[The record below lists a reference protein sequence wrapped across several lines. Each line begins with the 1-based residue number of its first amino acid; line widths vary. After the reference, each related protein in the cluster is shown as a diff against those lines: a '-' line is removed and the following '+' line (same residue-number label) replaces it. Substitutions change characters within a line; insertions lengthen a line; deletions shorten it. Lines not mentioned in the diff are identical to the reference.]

1 MIDDKLY
8 MRVGDDDELWVVRD
22 WDREKKE
29 GTGLAHDED
38 KLKDTLQRGGEALYF
53 SHCKSDETWLPLI
66 EKAYAKAHGDY
77 CAIEGGSASEGIE
90 DLTGGVAVV
99 INPEDI
105 MDKERFWKEQLSQ
118 VNEKYL
124 FGGGTKA
131 TPSRGFVGGHAYTV
145 LRTYEE
151 GDLKLLKLRNPWGEA
166 EWDGDWYV
174 ALRNRLVLQER
185 TSNTHTG
192 ATAARCGHHS

>member
-8 MRVGDDDELWVVRD
+8 LRVGDDDDLSVVRD
-22 WDREKKE
+22 WDRERKE
-29 GTGLAHDED
+29 GTGLPHPED
-38 KLKDTLQRGGEALYF
+38 KLKNTLQRGGEALYF

-77 CAIEGGSASEGIE
+77 YAIEGGSVSEGIE
-90 DLTGGVAVV
+90 DLTGGVAMV

-105 MDKERFWKEQLSQ
+105 MDKDRFWREQLSQ

-124 FGGGTKA
+124 FGGGTRSMS
-131 TPSRGFVGGHAYTV
+131 SRGLVGGHAYTV

-151 GDLKLLKLRNPWGEA
+151 GGLRLLKLRNPWGET
-166 EWDGDWYV
+166 EWEGDW
-174 ALRNRLVLQER
+174 
-185 TSNTHTG
+185 
-192 ATAARCGHHS
+192 